1 MTYTDEQIDARIRAT
16 APRDA
21 TADWHEVRRRARRR
35 RRPLVVA
42 GGAVLAIVLVAPAL
56 AFRDDL
62 TALWAT
68 AEPSRNLYVRAFADC
83 GDGSFTLEFDPVEG
97 ASIHQG
103 DARLAAASPTERTI
117 ECDAPIQ
124 SFKGEPDTSPYR
136 GEMDKRSYGR
146 VTLECSPTTPL
157 QVAVNPIWE
166 GNVIRGST
174 LLAADRSTKRV
185 IASAVLTRDA
195 EGRNWSRA
203 YWSSSDCTAPGGY
216 DPTIPAGAETPPG

>member
-1 MTYTDEQIDARIRAT
+1 MTYTNEQIDARIRAT

-21 TADWHEVRRRARRR
+21 APDWHDVRRRARRR
-35 RRPLVVA
+35 RRPLVFA

-68 AEPSRNLYVRAFADC
+68 AEPDRNLYVRAFADC
-83 GDGSFTLEFDPVEG
+83 GEGSFTLEFDPVAG
-97 ASIHQG
+97 ASITQG
-103 DARLAAASPTERTI
+103 DTTLAAASLTKRTI

-124 SFKGEPDTSPYR
+124 TFKGVPDASPYH
-136 GEMDKRSYGR
+136 GASDKRSYSR
-146 VTLECSPTTPL
+146 VTLECSVEVPL

-166 GNVIRGST
+166 DTEIRGST
-174 LLAADRSTKRV
+174 MLAADRRTNRV
-185 IASAVLTRDA
+185 VASAVLTQDP

-203 YWSSSDCTAPGGY
+203 YWSSKDCTAPGGY
-216 DPTIPAGAETPPG
+216 DPTVPSGVAPSG